1 MEDSLKQLSLGR
13 HPNGAEG
20 SQALAELQELA
31 LKWFTE
37 TQAPFILQNGA
48 LPPWF
53 HGFITR
59 KQTEQLLRDTAVGSF
74 LIRLSDRATGYI
86 LSYRGYDRCRH
97 FVISQLR
104 NRRYIISGDTQSYST
119 LAELVRHYQEAQLEP
134 FGETLT
140 AACPRVGAPLPQGE
154 GVRAGSPG
162 RGVQHSGYPFSSPPY
177 LVSSRGTPCGVTIPT
192 GQRETVGDC
201 GDVLPEV
208 RDLVGM
214 FQSLT
219 SSLRQAAGDWLG
231 VCDHMPAVSPSPQPE
246 DNNLY
251 DAITRGLHQT
261 IMDPENPPATAPPT
275 VVPDKAAS
283 PDSSPKPQVSF
294 LHAQKSLDVSPR
306 NLSQEESMEAPIRL
320 PPLPERS
327 SSLLEESFGGPSDII
342 YADLRKINQARLGLG
357 TEGSSRHGL
366 VPAGS
371 QSCSP
376 GSEAQRRLS
385 DVEQNRRDGLV
396 PVFSAV
402 NPDQGPTESPTS
414 WGFLL
419 SSSSDAMGSLGA
431 TWRQEFPKLSPEA
444 QLCSQGSSEDVYEFI
459 GTEGLLQEARE
470 APDQEGSPYE
480 QIPACW
486 GGPTRTPHPGTS
498 PTYSKLSVPMD
509 SGHRRIS
516 GTPGLPEPGNT
527 YEQIPATKSKETGRT
542 HKPDKLRRLFFTDRR
557 HKF

>member
-13 HPNGAEG
+13 HPNGAGG

-31 LKWFTE
+31 LKWFME

-53 HGFITR
+53 HGFVTR
-59 KQTEQLLRDTAVGSF
+59 KQTEQLLRDKAVGSF

-86 LSYRGYDRCRH
+86 LSYRGNDRCRH
-97 FVISQLR
+97 FVISQLQ
-104 NRRYIISGDTQSYST
+104 NRRYIISGDTQSHST

-140 AACPRVGAPLPQGE
+140 AACPR
-154 GVRAGSPG
+154 
-162 RGVQHSGYPFSSPPY
+162 
-177 LVSSRGTPCGVTIPT
+177 
-192 GQRETVGDC
+192 
-201 GDVLPEV
+201 
-208 RDLVGM
+208 
-214 FQSLT
+214 
-219 SSLRQAAGDWLG
+219 
-231 VCDHMPAVSPSPQPE
+231 PE

-251 DAITRGLHQT
+251 DAITGGLHQT
-261 IMDPENPPATAPPT
+261 IMDPENPPATAPTT

-283 PDSSPKPQVSF
+283 PRSSPKPQVSF
-294 LHAQKSLDVSPR
+294 LHAQKSLDVIPR

-327 SSLLEESFGGPSDII
+327 PSLLEESFGGPSDII

-357 TEGSSRHGL
+357 TEGSSRHGP

-385 DVEQNRRDGLV
+385 DVEQNRPDGLV
-396 PVFSAV
+396 PVLSGV

-431 TWRQEFPKLSPEA
+431 TWRHEFPKVSPKA
-444 QLCSQGSSEDVYEFI
+444 QLCSQGSSEDFYEFI
-459 GTEGLLQEARE
+459 GTEGLLQEARK
-470 APDQEGSPYE
+470 APDQEGSTYE
-480 QIPACW
+480 QIPARW
-486 GGPTRTPHPGTS
+486 GGPARAPHPGTS

-527 YEQIPATKSKETGRT
+527 YEQIPAAKSKETGWT

>member
-13 HPNGAEG
+13 HPNGAGG

-31 LKWFTE
+31 LKWFME

-59 KQTEQLLRDTAVGSF
+59 KQTEQLLRDKAVGSF

-86 LSYRGYDRCRH
+86 LSYRGNDRCRH

-119 LAELVRHYQEAQLEP
+119 LTELVRHYQEAQLEP

-140 AACPRVGAPLPQGE
+140 AACPR
-154 GVRAGSPG
+154 
-162 RGVQHSGYPFSSPPY
+162 
-177 LVSSRGTPCGVTIPT
+177 
-192 GQRETVGDC
+192 
-201 GDVLPEV
+201 
-208 RDLVGM
+208 
-214 FQSLT
+214 
-219 SSLRQAAGDWLG
+219 
-231 VCDHMPAVSPSPQPE
+231 PE
-246 DNNLY
+246 DNDLY

-261 IMDPENPPATAPPT
+261 IVDPEIPPATAPPT

-283 PDSSPKPQVSF
+283 PRSSPKPQVSF
-294 LHAQKSLDVSPR
+294 LHAPKSPDVSPW

-327 SSLLEESFGGPSDII
+327 PSLLEESFGGPSDIV

-357 TEGSSRHGL
+357 TEGSSRHGP

-376 GSEAQRRLS
+376 GTEAQMRLS
-385 DVEQNRRDGLV
+385 DVEQNRPNGLV
-396 PVFSAV
+396 PVLSGA
-402 NPDQGPTESPTS
+402 NLGQGPTESPTS

-444 QLCSQGSSEDVYEFI
+444 QLCSQGSSEDFYQFI

-470 APDQEGSPYE
+470 APGQEGSTYE
-480 QIPACW
+480 QIPACR
-486 GGPTRTPHPGTS
+486 GGPARAPHPGAS
-498 PTYSKLSVPMD
+498 PTYSKLSVPVD
-509 SGHRRIS
+509 SGHKRIS

-527 YEQIPATKSKETGRT
+527 YEQIPAPKSKETGRT
-542 HKPDKLRRLFFTDRR
+542 QKPDMLRRLFFTDRR

>member
-13 HPNGAEG
+13 HPNGAGG
-20 SQALAELQELA
+20 SQALAELQDLA
-31 LKWFTE
+31 LKWFME

-59 KQTEQLLRDTAVGSF
+59 KQTEQLLRDKAVGTF

-86 LSYRGYDRCRH
+86 LSYRGSDRCRH

-104 NRRYIISGDTQSYST
+104 NRRYVISGDTQSYST
-119 LAELVRHYQEAQLEP
+119 LAQLVRHYQEAQLEP

-140 AACPRVGAPLPQGE
+140 AACPR
-154 GVRAGSPG
+154 
-162 RGVQHSGYPFSSPPY
+162 
-177 LVSSRGTPCGVTIPT
+177 
-192 GQRETVGDC
+192 
-201 GDVLPEV
+201 
-208 RDLVGM
+208 
-214 FQSLT
+214 
-219 SSLRQAAGDWLG
+219 
-231 VCDHMPAVSPSPQPE
+231 PE
-246 DNNLY
+246 DDNLY
-251 DAITRGLHQT
+251 DAITRGFHQT
-261 IMDPENPPATAPPT
+261 IVDPENPPAMAPPT
-275 VVPDKAAS
+275 VVLDKAAS
-283 PDSSPKPQVSF
+283 PRSSPKPQVSF
-294 LHAQKSLDVSPR
+294 LHAPNSLDVSPQ
-306 NLSQEESMEAPIRL
+306 NLSQEESTQDPIRL

-357 TEGSSRHGL
+357 TEGSSRHGP

-376 GSEAQRRLS
+376 GTEAQKRLS
-385 DVEQNRRDGLV
+385 DVEQNRPDGLV
-396 PVFSAV
+396 PILSGA
-402 NPDQGPTESPTS
+402 NPGQGPTESPTS
-414 WGFLL
+414 WG
-419 SSSSDAMGSLGA
+419 SDAMESLGA

-444 QLCSQGSSEDVYEFI
+444 QLCSQGSSEDFYEFI
-459 GTEGLLQEARE
+459 GTEGLLQEARK
-470 APDQEGSPYE
+470 APGQEGSTYE
-480 QIPACW
+480 QIPACRS
-486 GGPTRTPHPGTS
+486 GPARAPHPGTS
-498 PTYSKLSVPMD
+498 PTYMPMD
-509 SGHRRIS
+509 SGHKRIS